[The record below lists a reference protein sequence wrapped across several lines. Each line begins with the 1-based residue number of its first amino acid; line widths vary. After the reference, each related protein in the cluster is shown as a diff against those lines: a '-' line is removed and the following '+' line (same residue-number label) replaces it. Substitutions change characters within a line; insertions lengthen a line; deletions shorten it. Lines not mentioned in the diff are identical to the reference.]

1 MNHIL
6 AGFKTGKDALYVRL
20 SVAVAGREKKKV
32 THNAV
37 GLFFGF
43 LLSLAFPSVVRP
55 KPVGRFP
62 LDVLFQQV
70 HVLGSELFVFRAAG
84 IVGHE
89 LKRAVIVPAA
99 GAGHFS
105 VIYGGIHLLGNA
117 LGAGEYGRV
126 LMQEVNYMKLK
137 ESDTVDM
144 QIVQEVRQIK
154 GDVSVKLEDRQKAID
169 WLSKFFLMHPESK
182 YKAEYEKKR
191 AEIKDESAERILEN
205 MQTIVEILN
214 QPTQNRSIEDFE
226 EKKDEQTGTV

>member
-117 LGAGEYGRV
+117 LGAGEYGSV
-126 LMQEVNYMKLK
+126 LVQKVEPLVDVDPAGSLVGD
-137 ESDTVDM
+137 ESDDGFLVVLLISDDM
-144 QIVQEVRQIK
+144 T
-154 GDVSVKLEDRQKAID
+154 
-169 WLSKFFLMHPESK
+169 
-182 YKAEYEKKR
+182 
-191 AEIKDESAERILEN
+191 N
-205 MQTIVEILN
+205 
-214 QPTQNRSIEDFE
+214 
-226 EKKDEQTGTV
+226 